1 MSEYLI
7 SSPEL
12 AGLLSSVLV
21 IDARWRLAG
30 PPGIDDYR
38 AAHIPGAVYI
48 DLDEALSA
56 PPGPGRHPL
65 PSAEAFQAAMRA
77 VGVRSGVPVVV
88 YDDGDALPA
97 ARAWWSLRYF
107 GYDQVRVLDGGF
119 PAWQRAGLP
128 VTPEVPAIASG
139 DFTARPGGMP
149 LLDADAAASLAS
161 SGTLIDV
168 RTGERYRGEI
178 EPIDPIAGHIPGAV
192 NLPITE
198 TANPDGTFRSAG
210 ELAATFAAL
219 GVPRSGS
226 GSGSGSGVGAYCG
239 SGVTAARGVLAL
251 AIAGVPAALYVGS
264 WSDWISDPARPIDA
278 TATATGT
285 NTGTATNTTG
295 TATGTATGIG
305 TNTAAR

>member
-7 SSPEL
+7 SAAEL
-12 AGLLSSVLV
+12 GGVLSSVLV

-48 DLDEALSA
+48 DLDEALSGSGGGGRA
-56 PPGPGRHPL
+56 GGRHPL
-65 PSAEAFQAAMRA
+65 PSAEAFQAAMRLA
-77 VGVRSGVPVVV
+77 GVSSGVPVVV
-88 YDDGDALPA
+88 YDDRDALPA
-97 ARAWWSLRYF
+97 ARTWWSLRYF
-107 GYDQVRVLDGGF
+107 GHDQVRVLDGGY

-128 VTPEVPAIASG
+128 VTPEVPAIAPG

-149 LLDADAAASLAS
+149 LLDAGAAASLAA

-168 RTGERYRGEI
+168 RAAERYRGET
-178 EPIDPIAGHIPGAV
+178 EPIDPVAGHIPGAV

-210 ELAATFAAL
+210 ELAAAFAAL
-219 GVPRSGS
+219 GVPR
-226 GSGSGSGVGAYCG
+226 SGSGVGAYCG

-264 WSDWISDPARPIDA
+264 WSDWISDPARPIA
-278 TATATGT
+278 TDIDTGT
-285 NTGTATNTTG
+285 HTAG
-295 TATGTATGIG
+295 
-305 TNTAAR
+305 R